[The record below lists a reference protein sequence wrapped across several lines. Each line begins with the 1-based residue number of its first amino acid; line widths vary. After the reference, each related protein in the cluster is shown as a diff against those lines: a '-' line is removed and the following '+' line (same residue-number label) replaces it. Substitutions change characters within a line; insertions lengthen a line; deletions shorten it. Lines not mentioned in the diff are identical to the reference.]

1 MKHTTRFLH
10 HHKHHVLCTPGGNLI
25 CPSSSHPLCLPSL
38 YPLTPRTD
46 HCSPHHTSNGHHGHI
61 NWESSATVYSSASTS
76 NSSSK
81 SPAAFGMDLNP
92 FYIVS
97 HNYYGRP
104 DKNPQLIFMPPP
116 MSLMV
121 WQYRKQ
127 WRHIHTGILIL
138 RCTCTK
144 DSDDWKNVGMCYD
157 HLVIRGVKWIGDQ
170 VIDDLLGWE
179 H

>member
-1 MKHTTRFLH
+1 MCY
-10 HHKHHVLCTPGGNLI
+10 VLQGVTWFAP
-25 CPSSSHPLCLPSL
+25 PH
-38 YPLTPRTD
+38 LTPFVYP
-46 HCSPHHTSNGHHGHI
+46 HCTHWPPALTIVHPYHTSNGHHGHI
-61 NWESSATVYSSASTS
+61 NWESSATVYSYASTS
-76 NSSSK
+76 HSSSK